1 MFKTEQFKASKTKIW
16 RRLQPFG
23 CGIHLVTGKAM
34 KNPYRNILIIL
45 GILVAIAVAL
55 TLTAGG
61 QPTREG
67 ADMRKPKIQWPS
79 PAKATMKVIQALR
92 YAK

>member
-1 MFKTEQFKASKTKIW
+1 MFKTEQFNASKTKIW

-23 CGIHLVTGKAM
+23 CGTHLVTGKAM